1 MKRGKLIILSAPSG
15 TGKTSICKEL
25 LKNNKKWKFSISA
38 TTRPKR
44 KDEVDG
50 KDYYFMDLKQFE
62 HKESFGEFLEW
73 EFVHGNR
80 YATPIEPIE
89 NALNNNEVMLL
100 DIDVK
105 GSMNIIEEF
114 EEDVISIFVEPP
126 GFDNEER
133 LEILNQRLKERDN
146 QPDTLINQMLKRF
159 DLEMGYKE
167 KFKYH
172 FINDDFKKTTEKI
185 EKKIKELIK

>member
-1 MKRGKLIILSAPSG
+1 MKRGKLIVLSAPSG
-15 TGKTSICKEL
+15 TGKTSICKKL
-25 LKNNKKWKFSISA
+25 LKKNPAWKFSISA
-38 TTRPKR
+38 TTREKR
-44 KDEVDG
+44 SEEIDG
-50 KDYYFMDLKQFE
+50 VDYYFMNIKEFE
-62 HKESFGEFLEW
+62 HKENFGEFVEW

-89 NALNNNEVMLL
+89 NTLNNNGVILL

-126 GFDNEER
+126 GFDNEEK

-146 QPDTLINQMLKRF
+146 QPDTLINQRLKRF
-159 DLEMGYKE
+159 ELEMSYKE

-172 FINDDFKKTTEKI
+172 FINDNFKKTTAEI
-185 EKKIKELIK
+185 ENKIKELIK

>member
-1 MKRGKLIILSAPSG
+1 MNKGKLIILSAPSG

-25 LKNNKKWKFSISA
+25 LKRNKDWKFSVSA
-38 TTRPKR
+38 TTREKR
-44 KDEVDG
+44 SDEIDG
-50 KDYYFMDLKQFE
+50 EDYIFMDIKQFE
-62 HKESFGEFLEW
+62 HKQNFGEFLEW

-89 NALNNNEVMLL
+89 KVIESNNIILL

-114 EEDVISIFVEPP
+114 EENVISIFIEPP
-126 GFDNEER
+126 GFNNEEQI
-133 LEILNQRLKERDN
+133 EILNNRLMKRGQSETLINQRLK
-146 QPDTLINQMLKRF
+146 RF
-159 DLEMGYKE
+159 ELEMSYKE

-172 FINDDFKKTTEKI
+172 FINDNFKKTTAEI
-185 EKKIKELIK
+185 ENKIKELIK

>member
-1 MKRGKLIILSAPSG
+1 MKKGKLVILSAPSG

-25 LKNNKKWKFSISA
+25 LNRNKKWNFSVSA
-38 TTRPKR
+38 TTREKR
-44 KDEVDG
+44 DDEIDGVD
-50 KDYYFMDLKQFE
+50 YHFMTLKQFE

-80 YATPIEPIE
+80 YATPIDPIE
-89 NALNNNEVMLL
+89 KAIESNQIMLL

-114 EEDVISIFVEPP
+114 EANAISIFIEPP

-133 LEILNQRLKERDN
+133 LANLTDRLKKRDGHSETLINQRLKRYN
-146 QPDTLINQMLKRF
+146 
-159 DLEMGYKE
+159 LEMEYKE
-167 KFKYH
+167 KFMHH
-172 FINDDFKKTTEKI
+172 FINDNFEKTTLAI
-185 EKKIKELIK
+185 ENKIKELAK

>member
-1 MKRGKLIILSAPSG
+1 MKKGKLIILSAPSG

-44 KDEVDG
+44 KDEKNG
-50 KDYYFMDLKQFE
+50 KDYYFMNLKQFE

-89 NALNNNEVMLL
+89 NTLDNNGIILL

-105 GSMNIIEEF
+105 GSMSIIEEF

-126 GFDNEER
+126 GFDNEEK

-146 QPDTLINQMLKRF
+146 QPDTLINQRLKRF
-159 DLEMGYKE
+159 ELEMSYKE

-172 FINDDFKKTTEKI
+172 FINDDFKNTTAEI
-185 EKKIKELIK
+185 ENKIKELIK

>member
-1 MKRGKLIILSAPSG
+1 MKKGKLVILSAPSG

-25 LKNNKKWKFSISA
+25 LKRNKKWKFSVSA
-38 TTRPKR
+38 TTREKR
-44 KDEVDG
+44 SDEING
-50 KDYYFMDLKQFE
+50 SDYYFMTLKQFE

-80 YATPIEPIE
+80 YATPIDPIE
-89 NALNNNEVMLL
+89 NAIENNQVMLL

-114 EEDVISIFVEPP
+114 EEDAISIFIEPP

-133 LEILNQRLKERDN
+133 LAALTDRLKRRDGQSETLINQRLKRYN
-146 QPDTLINQMLKRF
+146 
-159 DLEMGYKE
+159 LEMEYKE
-167 KFKYH
+167 KFMYH
-172 FINDDFKKTTEKI
+172 FTNDNFEKTTIAI
-185 EKKIKELIK
+185 ENKIKELIK